1 LHEPHCIDGYP
12 INLKEF
18 KENLQVCAIAGVLMT
33 GKVKLSL
40 CLTKY
45 HAMKRYGGVEE

>member
-1 LHEPHCIDGYP
+1 MNWTI
-12 INLKEF
+12 I
-18 KENLQVCAIAGVLMT
+18 

-45 HAMKRYGGVEE
+45 DALKTCTLLN

>member
-1 LHEPHCIDGYP
+1 MK
-12 INLKEF
+12 LK
-18 KENLQVCAIAGVLMT
+18 

-45 HAMKRYGGVEE
+45 EYYPWRRVGGVEL